1 MTSDGKDMAIGL
13 SAMLLGL
20 LAAAAAGWMLAG
32 AFGMAGLSVACVA
45 AFLRWP
51 EPFGKALAVA
61 GFVVCGLAVGVGWL
75 AGKMVWVVLAVIL
88 FAISP
93 VAGGLFIVGRALV
106 EFADGAERA
115 ANRRGAG
122 DCAGSAFTSR
132 SGTGSVGRPARS
144 TSGARNAA
152 PGGCSEPFTTVAGR
166 QSARRSRRRRKRR
179 SIHSRTS
186 SAGPTTAFTPAETAA
201 RPTRPRPDS
210 RADATARSSPS
221 RDPAALR
228 STPASPHLARSRYP
242 RPPAARRPAPAP
254 PPSSAAVPEP
264 PAAAGRPPA

>member
-20 LAAAAAGWMLAG
+20 LAAAAGWMLAG

-61 GFVVCGLAVGVGWL
+61 RFVICGLAVGVGWL

-122 DCAGSAFTSR
+122 DCAGCRVHFEIRNLTVYHVTPQSKGGGDHLDNLQWLCGACNSMK
-132 SGTGSVGRPARS
+132 GT
-144 TSGARNAA
+144 
-152 PGGCSEPFTTVAGR
+152 
-166 QSARRSRRRRKRR
+166 
-179 SIHSRTS
+179 
-186 SAGPTTAFTPAETAA
+186 
-201 RPTRPRPDS
+201 
-210 RADATARSSPS
+210 
-221 RDPAALR
+221 
-228 STPASPHLARSRYP
+228 
-242 RPPAARRPAPAP
+242 
-254 PPSSAAVPEP
+254 
-264 PAAAGRPPA
+264 

>member
-13 SAMLLGL
+13 SAMLLGVL
-20 LAAAAAGWMLAG
+20 TAAAAGWMLAG

-45 AFLRWP
+45 AVLRWP

-61 GFVVCGLAVGVGWL
+61 GFVVCGLAVGVVLLAVGVGWLAVGVGWL

-122 DCAGSAFTSR
+122 DCAGCRVHFEIRNLTVYHVTPQSKGGGDHLDNLQWLCGACNSMK
-132 SGTGSVGRPARS
+132 GT
-144 TSGARNAA
+144 
-152 PGGCSEPFTTVAGR
+152 
-166 QSARRSRRRRKRR
+166 
-179 SIHSRTS
+179 
-186 SAGPTTAFTPAETAA
+186 
-201 RPTRPRPDS
+201 
-210 RADATARSSPS
+210 
-221 RDPAALR
+221 
-228 STPASPHLARSRYP
+228 
-242 RPPAARRPAPAP
+242 
-254 PPSSAAVPEP
+254 
-264 PAAAGRPPA
+264 

>member
-20 LAAAAAGWMLAG
+20 LAAAAGWMLAG

-93 VAGGLFIVGRALV
+93 VSGGLFIVGRALV

-122 DCAGSAFTSR
+122 DCAGCRVHFEIRNLTVYHVTPQSKGGGDHHDNLQWLCGACNSMK
-132 SGTGSVGRPARS
+132 GT
-144 TSGARNAA
+144 
-152 PGGCSEPFTTVAGR
+152 
-166 QSARRSRRRRKRR
+166 
-179 SIHSRTS
+179 
-186 SAGPTTAFTPAETAA
+186 
-201 RPTRPRPDS
+201 
-210 RADATARSSPS
+210 
-221 RDPAALR
+221 
-228 STPASPHLARSRYP
+228 
-242 RPPAARRPAPAP
+242 
-254 PPSSAAVPEP
+254 
-264 PAAAGRPPA
+264 

>member
-13 SAMLLGL
+13 SAMLLGVL
-20 LAAAAAGWMLAG
+20 TAAAAGWMLAG

-61 GFVVCGLAVGVGWL
+61 RFVVGGPAWLAGKIASGDKDMAIGLSVMLLGLLAAAAAGWMLAGAFGMAGLSVACVAAVLRWPEPFGKALAVAGFVVCGLAVGVVLLAVGVGWL

-122 DCAGSAFTSR
+122 DCAGCRVHFEIRNLTVYHVTPQSKGGGDHLDNLQWLCGACNSMK
-132 SGTGSVGRPARS
+132 GT
-144 TSGARNAA
+144 
-152 PGGCSEPFTTVAGR
+152 
-166 QSARRSRRRRKRR
+166 
-179 SIHSRTS
+179 
-186 SAGPTTAFTPAETAA
+186 
-201 RPTRPRPDS
+201 
-210 RADATARSSPS
+210 
-221 RDPAALR
+221 
-228 STPASPHLARSRYP
+228 
-242 RPPAARRPAPAP
+242 
-254 PPSSAAVPEP
+254 
-264 PAAAGRPPA
+264 